1 MTGPLRD
8 FKSTSVSRLSKL
20 KWMKSQEIML
30 RESLIVDGAVPL
42 ESVTNQDGNHQFY
55 LMQIAVVFV
64 ILRLFQFFFSVYD
77 LDNEVKNKYCQQLYL

>member
-1 MTGPLRD
+1 
-8 FKSTSVSRLSKL
+8 
-20 KWMKSQEIML
+20 MKSQEIML